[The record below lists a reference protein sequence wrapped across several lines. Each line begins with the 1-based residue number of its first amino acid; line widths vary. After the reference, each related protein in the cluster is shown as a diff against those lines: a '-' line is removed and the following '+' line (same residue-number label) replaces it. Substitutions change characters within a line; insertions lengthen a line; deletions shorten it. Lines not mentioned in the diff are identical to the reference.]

1 MRIKHQIVYLRE
13 KKIERYL
20 KSNQNRDKLLRI
32 TYFIEGEEIEALK
45 NCINEAFSYE
55 ELTGWEMTFM
65 ESILNKINSRNKNI
79 LYFTEK
85 QIKPIE
91 EIVRYTLIGLS
102 DRERRIK
109 ETRGRGYF
117 FKKLNQNKGISY

>member
-1 MRIKHQIVYLRE
+1 MESTAHM
-13 KKIERYL
+13 KIERYL

-65 ESILNKINSRNKNI
+65 ESILNKINSRKKNI

-102 DRERRIK
+102 DRERIIK
-109 ETRGRGYF
+109 ETKGRGYF
-117 FKKLNQNKGISY
+117 FKKLNQKKGISY

>member
-1 MRIKHQIVYLRE
+1 MRIKHQKIYLKE

-20 KSNQNRDKLLRI
+20 KSNQNRDKLLRK

-45 NCINEAFSYE
+45 NCINEAFFYE